1 MSEDTKLQLV
11 ADLKE
16 IARVSFDAALDEW
29 SQREDSII
37 DELEDIFTQFSD
49 DFHNSIG
56 I

>member
-1 MSEDTKLQLV
+1 MSEDKKLQIA

-16 IARVSFDAALDEW
+16 IARASFDEALDEW
-29 SQREDSII
+29 SQREDATL

-49 DFHNSIG
+49 DFHNSID